1 MNIRLIFAVFF
12 FWGGGQVGALS
23 SLDLTVFQTYMET
36 WEILNMKNA

>member
-1 MNIRLIFAVFF
+1 MNIRLIFAVF